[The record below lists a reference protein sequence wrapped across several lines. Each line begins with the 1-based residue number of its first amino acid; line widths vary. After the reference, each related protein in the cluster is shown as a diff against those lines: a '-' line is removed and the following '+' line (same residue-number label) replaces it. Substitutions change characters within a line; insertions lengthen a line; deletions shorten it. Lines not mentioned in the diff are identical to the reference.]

1 MVILSVG
8 IGGFLGAIARYVL
21 DGWIVTVTGGRFP
34 WGTLAINLS
43 GSFVLGLLF
52 AMSVERG
59 ILPAGIR
66 APVLVGFIG
75 AYTTFSTLTLE
86 TWRLAEG
93 GSYALA
99 LANLGGSAI
108 LGIVAVFAGLT
119 LGRAL

>member
-8 IGGFLGAIARYVL
+8 IGGFLGAIARYSL
-21 DGWIVTVTGGRFP
+21 DGWIAAATGGRFP

-86 TWRLAEG
+86 TWRLAED
-93 GSYALA
+93 GSFALA
-99 LANLGGSAI
+99 FANLGGSAV

>member
-1 MVILSVG
+1 MVILGVG
-8 IGGFLGAIARYVL
+8 IGGFLGAVARYVL
-21 DGWIVTVTGGRFP
+21 DGWISTATGGRFP
-34 WGTLAINLS
+34 WGTFAINVS

-59 ILPAGIR
+59 VLPAGVR
-66 APVLVGFIG
+66 APVLVGFVG
-75 AYTTFSTLTLE
+75 AYTTFSTLSLE
-86 TWRLAEG
+86 TWRLAED

>member
-1 MVILSVG
+1 MGDVG
-8 IGGFLGAIARYVL
+8 NQPF
-21 DGWIVTVTGGRFP
+21 
-34 WGTLAINLS
+34 

-75 AYTTFSTLTLE
+75 AYTTFSTLTME
-86 TWRLAEG
+86 TWRLAED
-93 GSYALA
+93 GSYGLA
-99 LANLGGSAI
+99 LANLGGSAV
-108 LGIVAVFAGLT
+108 LGIVAVVAGLA